1 VKVLVAAH
9 NDSVRELLVGV
20 VAAAGHLVVAARDG
34 DSAWTAFERDPTPL
48 VILDADLAGVDALTV
63 CRRIRASDVAAEAF
77 VLVLVEDQGER
88 LRAVLEAGADDFI
101 SVPVTRERVAARLT
115 IAEQRIAQTQA
126 RQRAEDALARAQWL
140 AGIGETSIALQHEIN
155 NPLAALLGHVGLLE
169 NDLIEPGE
177 EREVLAV
184 VAEQAH
190 RIAGVVKRLS
200 ALRNPQSVEYLRDGS
215 RMLDLRADAMTPPE
229 GAPRVE
235 DGPPRPRSESGDG
248 RLGDLRAAAGR
259 E

>member
-1 VKVLVAAH
+1 MNVLVAAH
-9 NDSVRELLVGV
+9 DDSVRELLVGV
-20 VAAAGHLVVAARDG
+20 VTAAGHVVVAARDG
-34 DSAWTAFERDPTPL
+34 AAAWTAFEHDPAPL
-48 VILDADLAGVDALTV
+48 VILDADLAGVDAFTV
-63 CRRIRASDVAAEAF
+63 CRRIRTSDVAADAF
-77 VLVLVEDQGER
+77 VLVLVDDQGER
-88 LRAVLEAGADDFI
+88 LRRVLESGADDFV
-101 SVPVTRERVAARLT
+101 SAPVTRERLAARLT

-126 RQRAEDALARAQWL
+126 RRRAEDALARAQWL

-177 EREVLAV
+177 EREVLAI

-215 RMLDLRADAMTPPE
+215 RMLDLRADAVTPPE

-235 DGPPRPRSESGDG
+235 EGAPRPRSDG
-248 RLGDLRAAAGR
+248 SDGLVERPAGR
-259 E
+259 A